1 MNIPRLSILAAV
13 LCFLAPALLP
23 SPAPAADI
31 SWVGY
36 RKGIHMAQESNR
48 KVLVYFR
55 TSQCL
60 FCEHM
65 ERKTFATMDVADY
78 INAHF
83 VPVHVDAD
91 LERDVASSFQ
101 VGAFPTCWFL
111 SPAGK
116 PIRVVPGFVPPMQ
129 YLSVLEYIDTDAY
142 ATMSFKAFM
151 ERKEKE
157 EKGRN

>member
-1 MNIPRLSILAAV
+1 MKTFRFSILVAI
-13 LCFLAPALLP
+13 LCLLAPAFLP

-31 SWVGY
+31 SWVGF
-36 RKGIHMAQESNR
+36 RRGIQMAKESDR

-78 INAHF
+78 INDHF
-83 VPVHVDAD
+83 VPIHVDAD
-91 LERDVASSFQ
+91 LERDVAASFR

-111 SPAGK
+111 SPKGE
-116 PIRVVPGFVPPMQ
+116 PLQVVPGFVPPMQ
-129 YLSVLEYIDTDAY
+129 YLDVLEYIETDAY
-142 ATMSFKAFM
+142 ADMSFKAFM
-151 ERKEKE
+151 QQKE
-157 EKGRN
+157 EKKKE